1 MKASNT
7 AAQSNK
13 EVKQENLEIKEGEKL
28 INSSTIEINKNK
40 NANDLAIYIV
50 KALKYLFEECF
61 CENDNEKDMKEQ
73 FEINNNLG
81 KAKNYRNY
89 SLTLFDESF
98 NYYTDLRD
106 YLANSLKIIISP
118 NKLSKNNIKNL
129 MKSKFSIYYLSLLLD
144 LLLDILQKEPLA
156 HQDNIIKFDISVICE
171 LFHEKNERLCSS
183 HSFFYSCVNELK
195 VKYKVKL
202 PENNEFR
209 KKFFE
214 KCKKKASETLKK
226 VKKDFFE
233 DIKYNL
239 NEYYKLIY
247 SEMNNK
253 IYKAE
258 KEQDV
263 EECEPIKKDCDKLF
277 QLILAANPNI
287 NSYQEIQE
295 WCDNNGISDYLK
307 NYAEYLAEKK
317 CLKYAEK
324 ENYKKNIIDK
334 HLLPFEIF
342 RIDENNEENIY
353 IISSIDYD
361 EKFDFSKRLLND
373 ESFLDKYLLA
383 KEEINY
389 LRLGSYEEDM
399 KNLIND
405 DKFLDE
411 FFSILKSKHVS
422 AYLKSGIKFA
432 NDLADNY
439 NLSLIEPKT
448 ENSDDEDS
456 IFDLELQSDI
466 YLGKQFKQFK
476 KDFEGN
482 YNKFRNLIIIKEL
495 GYKIPSCTGPSIRIF
510 MNPRL
515 IFSKEAIENNSQR
528 ISILKSAIIILWIHE
543 ITHVLK
549 YYPVKDVYPKITPS
563 TPKNKENGKCILFYL
578 FKKDVINK
586 INYAQSSEIINLDNW
601 KNLETLQNIFNNN
614 NNSNSSEKLYE
625 KEGEL
630 DLCVSDLGVQ
640 EQKKNKKR
648 LYLNDYCWW

>member
-1 MKASNT
+1 MKDSNT
-7 AAQSNK
+7 LAQPTK
-13 EVKQENLEIKEGEKL
+13 EVKQDNLEINEGENM
-28 INSSTIEINKNK
+28 INLSAIEINKNEI
-40 NANDLAIYIV
+40 ANDLAIYIV

-61 CENDNEKDMKEQ
+61 CENENEKDMKEQ
-73 FEINNNLG
+73 FDKENILG
-81 KAKNYRNY
+81 KAKDYRNY

-106 YLANSLKIIISP
+106 YLANSLKIIISS
-118 NKLSKNNIKNL
+118 NELSKNNIKNL
-129 MKSKFSIYYLSLLLD
+129 MKSNFSIYYLSLLLD

-195 VKYKVKL
+195 EKYKVEL
-202 PENNEFR
+202 PGNNEFR
-209 KKFFE
+209 KAFFE
-214 KCKKKASETLKK
+214 KCKEKARETFKK
-226 VKKDFFE
+226 VKKNFFE

-247 SEMNNK
+247 SQMNNK
-253 IYKAE
+253 IYNAK

-263 EECEPIKKDCDKLF
+263 EECNSIKKDCDKVLK
-277 QLILAANPNI
+277 LISTANPNI
-287 NSYQEIQE
+287 NSYQEFKD
-295 WCDNNGISDYLK
+295 WCKDNGISDYLK
-307 NYAEYLAEKK
+307 DYAECLAKKKYLKNG
-317 CLKYAEK
+317 EK
-324 ENYKKNIIDK
+324 ENYKKNILDK
-334 HLLPFEIF
+334 HLLPFDIF
-342 RIDENNEENIY
+342 KIDENNEENIY

-361 EKFDFSKRLLND
+361 EKFNFSKRLLND
-373 ESFLDKYLLA
+373 ESFLEKYLLA

-399 KNLIND
+399 KKLIND

-422 AYLKSGIKFA
+422 TYLKSGIKFD
-432 NDLADNY
+432 NDLPDNY

-448 ENSDDEDS
+448 ENSDYEDS
-456 IFDLELQSDI
+456 LFDLEIQSDI
-466 YLGKQFKQFK
+466 YLGEQFKQFI

-528 ISILKSAIIILWIHE
+528 INILKSAIIILLIHE

-549 YYPVKDVYPKITPS
+549 YYPVKDEYPKKTPN

-578 FKKDVINK
+578 FKKDIINK
-586 INYAQSSEIINLDNW
+586 INYSQSSEITNLDNW
-601 KNLETLQNIFNNN
+601 KNLETLQNIFNKN
-614 NNSNSSEKLYE
+614 NNSHSTEKFYE
-625 KEGEL
+625 KECEL
-630 DLCVSDLGVQ
+630 DLCVSDSGVH
-640 EQKKNKKR
+640 EPKKNQKR